1 MRHTESP
8 AWHAQVH
15 SRLETMASSLAR
27 VEFAASSLGNSL
39 ASAFSSLVS
48 MTATGVS
55 GGNAGHMGHAALA
68 SISSRM
74 QARRNEVVGFLAA
87 SPSEIKARL
96 AGVPIYA
103 VRATACMYF
112 RPASL
117 EAPFGR
123 LCPLLLARSLAHL
136 LCRRRQVVNAK
147 KEFILVSGDDDTDRQ
162 MALLFFSATD
172 AAGFEKTL
180 KQENPKLGK
189 SAQVLPTSLEAVYEL
204 VLGKGGL
211 VKNGDKQV
219 DVSFRFMPDSKQVMN
234 ALELYKRAGIVKD
247 GFVGVPLFQAEGLTV
262 RGDESR
268 FTPLFFSRED
278 VLCALEDTQANASN
292 AAVAELQQKI
302 ERVKKEMGEKPD
314 KGELAKRLAGY
325 EKRLKGV
332 ASDVKKPEAR
342 IDVGSFEDVL
352 EKMMSDKGGTWDD
365 VVRVML
371 YIPLACALDLSLSS
385 LVGKGLRPRRIPQR
399 QQAAALCRRKI
410 VFCARIRRVIR
421 KLRLNQE

>member
-1 MRHTESP
+1 
-8 AWHAQVH
+8 
-15 SRLETMASSLAR
+15 
-27 VEFAASSLGNSL
+27 
-39 ASAFSSLVS
+39 
-48 MTATGVS
+48 
-55 GGNAGHMGHAALA
+55 
-68 SISSRM
+68 
-74 QARRNEVVGFLAA
+74 
-87 SPSEIKARL
+87 
-96 AGVPIYA
+96 
-103 VRATACMYF
+103 
-112 RPASL
+112 
-117 EAPFGR
+117 
-123 LCPLLLARSLAHL
+123 
-136 LCRRRQVVNAK
+136 VVNAK

-268 FTPLFFSRED
+268 FTPLFFSKED
-278 VLCALEDTQANASN
+278 VLHALKDTQANASS
-292 AAVAELQQKI
+292 AAAAELQEKI
-302 ERVKKEMGEKPD
+302 ERVKKEMEDKPG
-314 KGELAKRLAGY
+314 KGELSKRLAGY
-325 EKRLKGV
+325 EKRLKSV
-332 ASDVKKPEAR
+332 SNDIKKKPEAR

-365 VVRVML
+365 VVRITL
-371 YIPLACALDLSLSS
+371 CEPLARALNISLTHSLARSLASFLRRSSSPEGLSATASGQRLSEN
-385 LVGKGLRPRRIPQR
+385 R
-399 QQAAALCRRKI
+399 
-410 VFCARIRRVIR
+410 VFVRSNPGCNTHYCTIR
-421 KLRLNQE
+421 